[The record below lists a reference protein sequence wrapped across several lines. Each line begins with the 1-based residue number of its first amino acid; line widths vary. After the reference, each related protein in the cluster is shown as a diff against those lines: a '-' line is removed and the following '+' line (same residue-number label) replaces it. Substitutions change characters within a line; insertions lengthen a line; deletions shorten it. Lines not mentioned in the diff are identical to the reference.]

1 MELNI
6 LKNKLNLNYYKNLKK
21 NCKNFNIKENFI
33 SEIIDNLENDLSKNE
48 SSIEESELKS
58 ENNNNEVIY
67 SEDYVY
73 KKPWTKL
80 NSVHKIIKIKEFVSK
95 LFIEDK
101 YEKNELIN
109 KLKYLVKN
117 KIITKKDKVNYDK
130 LKGRIISIPDLVYK
144 NKKYYINI

>member
-1 MELNI
+1 MELNLI
-6 LKNKLNLNYYKNLKK
+6 KTNLDLNYYKNLKK
-21 NCKNFNIKENFI
+21 NCNTININENFI
-33 SEIIDNLENDLSKNE
+33 DNIIKDLEMNLVKNE
-48 SSIEESELKS
+48 SSVEESDIKSS
-58 ENNNNEVIY
+58 ENNIVY

-95 LFIEDK
+95 LLIEDHDHK
-101 YEKNELIN
+101 KELIKN
-109 KLKYLVKN
+109 LKMLVKN

>member
-6 LKNKLNLNYYKNLKK
+6 LKNNLNLNYYKNLKK
-21 NCKNFNIKENFI
+21 NCKNFDINENFLTD
-33 SEIIDNLENDLSKNE
+33 IIDNLENTLSKNE
-48 SSIEESELKS
+48 SSIEESEIKS
-58 ENNNNEVIY
+58 DNNNNVIY

-80 NSVHKIIKIKEFVSK
+80 NAVHKIIKIKEFVSK
-95 LFIEDK
+95 LLIEDK
-101 YEKNELIN
+101 NDKIELIN

-130 LKGRIISIPDLVYK
+130 LKGRIISIPDLIYK

>member
-6 LKNKLNLNYYKNLKK
+6 LKNNLDLNYYKNLKK
-21 NCKNFNIKENFI
+21 NCKNFDINENFLTD
-33 SEIIDNLENDLSKNE
+33 IIDNLENTLSKNE
-48 SSIEESELKS
+48 SSIEESEIKS
-58 ENNNNEVIY
+58 DNNNNVIY

-80 NSVHKIIKIKEFVSK
+80 NAVHKIIKIKEFVSK
-95 LFIEDK
+95 LLIEDK
-101 YEKNELIN
+101 NDKIELIN

-130 LKGRIISIPDLVYK
+130 LKGRIISIPDLIYK

>member
-6 LKNKLNLNYYKNLKK
+6 LKNNLNLNYYKNLKK
-21 NCKNFNIKENFI
+21 NCKKFNINEYFLTD
-33 SEIIDNLENDLSKNE
+33 IIDNLENTLSKNE
-48 SSIEESELKS
+48 SSVEESEIKS
-58 ENNNNEVIY
+58 DNNNVIY

-95 LFIEDK
+95 LLIEDK
-101 YEKNELIN
+101 NDKIELIN
-109 KLKYLVKN
+109 RLKFLVKN

-130 LKGRIISIPDLVYK
+130 LKGRIISIPDLIYK
-144 NKKYYINI
+144 NKKYYI

>member
-6 LKNKLNLNYYKNLKK
+6 LKNNLNLNYYKNLKK
-21 NCKNFNIKENFI
+21 NCKNCDINENFLT
-33 SEIIDNLENDLSKNE
+33 EIIDNLENDLSKNE

-95 LFIEDK
+95 LLIEDK
-101 YEKNELIN
+101 NDKIELIN
-109 KLKYLVKN
+109 RLKFLVKN

-144 NKKYYINI
+144 NKKYYI

>member
-6 LKNKLNLNYYKNLKK
+6 LKNNLNLNYYKNLKK
-21 NCKNFNIKENFI
+21 SCKNLNINYNFI
-33 SEIIDNLENDLSKNE
+33 TEMIENIENTLSKNE
-48 SSIEESELKS
+48 SSVEESELKS
-58 ENNNNEVIY
+58 DNNNNNNNLIY

-95 LFIEDK
+95 LLIEDK
-101 YEKNELIN
+101 NDKIELIN
-109 KLKYLVKN
+109 KLKLLVKN

-130 LKGRIISIPDLVYK
+130 LKG
-144 NKKYYINI
+144 